1 MSKNIEASFNVELK
15 ELNSNLVTLS
25 KLSGRFT
32 KTTLIQIRV
41 LRTVLRLLQKAS
53 LKKFSATQMAK
64 QIFLYLSLCLK
75 VI

>member
-41 LRTVLRLLQKAS
+41 LRTVFRLLQKAS
-53 LKKFSATQMAK
+53 LKKYNAIQMAK
-64 QIFLYLSLCLK
+64 QIFLNLSLCLK